1 MKRNTEP
8 YVKTKRKQ
16 NTKRN
21 IFIALMLIYPLLH
34 FVVFTVYINFDTIA
48 LCFQRFNIMAG
59 KNEFV
64 GLYWFKKFFSEM
76 AQSYSLQR
84 SFINSLL
91 FIPVTNLILLP
102 LSVLAAYFLY
112 KKVPFS
118 RMYRVTFFLP
128 SIVSITIMTMCF
140 SFMFDSTF
148 GVVNDLL
155 SRLGFI
161 NPPVWLGDPNTAM
174 PMVFFYCVWVGIGF
188 NVVLLGGAM
197 GRIPD
202 EFDRVRKSGGNRT
215 DNGVVSCGDTHG
227 MANDR
232 HSFGDRNHLC
242 FYDFYAAKAV
252 DRRRSEFQ
260 FFYNWALCGVCYRNQ
275 SVQLGRNSWCHIL
288 DCRHSIGY
296 DDQAFCRQIRKR
308 CRVLT
313 GIEVRS
319 NGLSKY
325 EKRRLLK

>member
-202 EFDRVRKSGGNRT
+202 DLIEYGNLEGIGLTTELFRVVIPMVWPTIGTLLVTGTTSAFTIFMQPKLLTGGGPNFSSST
-215 DNGVVSCGDTHG
+215 IGLYVVSATET
-227 MANDR
+227 N
-232 HSFGDRNHLC
+232 
-242 FYDFYAAKAV
+242 
-252 DRRRSEFQ
+252 Q
-260 FFYNWALCGVCYRNQ
+260 YNWAATVGVIF
-275 SVQLGRNSWCHIL
+275 SIVGIILVMTIKHFVEKLGN
-288 DCRHSIGY
+288 DVEY
-296 DDQAFCRQIRKR
+296 
-308 CRVLT
+308 
-313 GIEVRS
+313 
-319 NGLSKY
+319 
-325 EKRRLLK
+325 

>member
-197 GRIPD
+197 GRIPND
-202 EFDRVRKSGGNRT
+202 LIEYGNLEGIGLTTELFRVVIPMVWPTIGTLLVTGTTSAFTIFMQPKLLTGGGPNFSSST
-215 DNGVVSCGDTHG
+215 IGLYVVSATET
-227 MANDR
+227 N
-232 HSFGDRNHLC
+232 
-242 FYDFYAAKAV
+242 
-252 DRRRSEFQ
+252 Q
-260 FFYNWALCGVCYRNQ
+260 YNWAATVGVIF
-275 SVQLGRNSWCHIL
+275 SIVGILLVMTIKHFVDKLGN
-288 DCRHSIGY
+288 DVEY
-296 DDQAFCRQIRKR
+296 
-308 CRVLT
+308 
-313 GIEVRS
+313 
-319 NGLSKY
+319 
-325 EKRRLLK
+325 

>member
-1 MKRNTEP
+1 
-8 YVKTKRKQ
+8 
-16 NTKRN
+16 
-21 IFIALMLIYPLLH
+21 
-34 FVVFTVYINFDTIA
+34 
-48 LCFQRFNIMAG
+48 
-59 KNEFV
+59 
-64 GLYWFKKFFSEM
+64 M

-202 EFDRVRKSGGNRT
+202 DLIEYGNLEGIGLTTELFRVVIPMVWPTIGTLLVTGTTSAFTIFMQPKLLTGGGPNFSSST
-215 DNGVVSCGDTHG
+215 IGLYVVSATET
-227 MANDR
+227 N
-232 HSFGDRNHLC
+232 
-242 FYDFYAAKAV
+242 
-252 DRRRSEFQ
+252 Q
-260 FFYNWALCGVCYRNQ
+260 YNWAATVGVIF
-275 SVQLGRNSWCHIL
+275 SIVGILLVMTIKHFVDKLGN
-288 DCRHSIGY
+288 DVEY
-296 DDQAFCRQIRKR
+296 
-308 CRVLT
+308 
-313 GIEVRS
+313 
-319 NGLSKY
+319 
-325 EKRRLLK
+325 

>member
-202 EFDRVRKSGGNRT
+202 DLIEYGNLEGIGLTTELFRVVIPMVWPTIGTLLVTGTTSAFTIFLQPKLLTGGGPNFSSST
-215 DNGVVSCGDTHG
+215 IGLYVVSATET
-227 MANDR
+227 N
-232 HSFGDRNHLC
+232 
-242 FYDFYAAKAV
+242 
-252 DRRRSEFQ
+252 Q
-260 FFYNWALCGVCYRNQ
+260 YNWAATVGVIF
-275 SVQLGRNSWCHIL
+275 SIVGILLVMTIKHFVDKLGN
-288 DCRHSIGY
+288 DVEY
-296 DDQAFCRQIRKR
+296 
-308 CRVLT
+308 
-313 GIEVRS
+313 
-319 NGLSKY
+319 
-325 EKRRLLK
+325 

>member
-84 SFINSLL
+84 SLINSLL

-202 EFDRVRKSGGNRT
+202 DLIEYGNLEGIGLTTELFRVVIPMVWPTIGTLLVTGTTSAFTIFMQPKLLTGGGPNFSSST
-215 DNGVVSCGDTHG
+215 IGLYVVSATET
-227 MANDR
+227 N
-232 HSFGDRNHLC
+232 
-242 FYDFYAAKAV
+242 
-252 DRRRSEFQ
+252 Q
-260 FFYNWALCGVCYRNQ
+260 YNWAATVGVIF
-275 SVQLGRNSWCHIL
+275 SIVGILLVMTIKHFVDKLGN
-288 DCRHSIGY
+288 DVEY
-296 DDQAFCRQIRKR
+296 
-308 CRVLT
+308 
-313 GIEVRS
+313 
-319 NGLSKY
+319 
-325 EKRRLLK
+325 

>member
-202 EFDRVRKSGGNRT
+202 DLIEYGNLEGIGLTTELFRVVIPMVWPTIGTLLVTGTTSAFTIFMQPKLLTGGGPNFSSST
-215 DNGVVSCGDTHG
+215 IGLYVVSATET
-227 MANDR
+227 N
-232 HSFGDRNHLC
+232 
-242 FYDFYAAKAV
+242 
-252 DRRRSEFQ
+252 Q
-260 FFYNWALCGVCYRNQ
+260 YNWAATVGVIF
-275 SVQLGRNSWCHIL
+275 SIVGILLVMTIKHFVDKLGN
-288 DCRHSIGY
+288 DVEY
-296 DDQAFCRQIRKR
+296 
-308 CRVLT
+308 
-313 GIEVRS
+313 
-319 NGLSKY
+319 
-325 EKRRLLK
+325 

>member
-8 YVKTKRKQ
+8 SVKKRRKR

-84 SFINSLL
+84 SFVNSLL

-118 RMYRVTFFLP
+118 RMFRVTFFLP
-128 SIVSITIMTMCF
+128 SIISITIMTMCF

-155 SRLGFI
+155 SRLGFSDL
-161 NPPVWLGDPNTAM
+161 PVWLGDPNTAM
-174 PMVFFYCVWVGIGF
+174 PMVFLYCVWVGIGF

-197 GRIPD
+197 GRIPED
-202 EFDRVRKSGGNRT
+202 LIEYGNLEGIGLTTELFRVVIPMVWPTIGTLLVTGTTSAFTIFMQPKLLTGGGPNFSSST
-215 DNGVVSCGDTHG
+215 IGLYVVSATET
-227 MANDR
+227 N
-232 HSFGDRNHLC
+232 
-242 FYDFYAAKAV
+242 
-252 DRRRSEFQ
+252 Q
-260 FFYNWALCGVCYRNQ
+260 YNWAATVGVIF
-275 SVQLGRNSWCHIL
+275 SIVGIL
-288 DCRHSIGY
+288 LVMTIKHFVDKFGNDVEY
-296 DDQAFCRQIRKR
+296 
-308 CRVLT
+308 
-313 GIEVRS
+313 
-319 NGLSKY
+319 
-325 EKRRLLK
+325 

>member
-8 YVKTKRKQ
+8 YVKNKRKQ

-202 EFDRVRKSGGNRT
+202 DLIEYGNLEGIGLTTELFRVVIPMVWPTIGTLLVTGTTSAFTIFMQPKLLTGGGPNFSSST
-215 DNGVVSCGDTHG
+215 IGLYVVSATET
-227 MANDR
+227 N
-232 HSFGDRNHLC
+232 
-242 FYDFYAAKAV
+242 
-252 DRRRSEFQ
+252 Q
-260 FFYNWALCGVCYRNQ
+260 YNWAATVGVIF
-275 SVQLGRNSWCHIL
+275 SIVGILLVMTIKHFVDKLGN
-288 DCRHSIGY
+288 DVEY
-296 DDQAFCRQIRKR
+296 
-308 CRVLT
+308 
-313 GIEVRS
+313 
-319 NGLSKY
+319 
-325 EKRRLLK
+325 

>member
-1 MKRNTEP
+1 MKRKTEP
-8 YVKTKRKQ
+8 DVKTKRKH

-202 EFDRVRKSGGNRT
+202 DLIEYGNLEGIGLTTELFRVVIPMVWPTIGTLLVTGTTSAFTIFMQPKLLTGGGPNFSSST
-215 DNGVVSCGDTHG
+215 IGLYVVSATET
-227 MANDR
+227 N
-232 HSFGDRNHLC
+232 
-242 FYDFYAAKAV
+242 
-252 DRRRSEFQ
+252 Q
-260 FFYNWALCGVCYRNQ
+260 YNWAATVGVIF
-275 SVQLGRNSWCHIL
+275 SIVGILLVMTIKHFVDKLGN
-288 DCRHSIGY
+288 DVEY
-296 DDQAFCRQIRKR
+296 
-308 CRVLT
+308 
-313 GIEVRS
+313 
-319 NGLSKY
+319 
-325 EKRRLLK
+325 

>member
-202 EFDRVRKSGGNRT
+202 DLIEYGNLEGIGLTTELFRVVIPIVWPTIGTLLVTGTTSAFTIFMQPKLLTGGGPNFSSST
-215 DNGVVSCGDTHG
+215 IGLYVVSATET
-227 MANDR
+227 N
-232 HSFGDRNHLC
+232 
-242 FYDFYAAKAV
+242 
-252 DRRRSEFQ
+252 Q
-260 FFYNWALCGVCYRNQ
+260 YNWAATVGVIF
-275 SVQLGRNSWCHIL
+275 SIVGILLVMTIKHFVDKLGN
-288 DCRHSIGY
+288 DVEY
-296 DDQAFCRQIRKR
+296 
-308 CRVLT
+308 
-313 GIEVRS
+313 
-319 NGLSKY
+319 
-325 EKRRLLK
+325 

>member
-197 GRIPD
+197 GRIPVD
-202 EFDRVRKSGGNRT
+202 LIEYGNLEGIGLTTELFRVVIPMVWPTIGTLLVTGTTSAFTIFMQPKLLTGGGPNFSSST
-215 DNGVVSCGDTHG
+215 IGLYVVSATET
-227 MANDR
+227 N
-232 HSFGDRNHLC
+232 
-242 FYDFYAAKAV
+242 
-252 DRRRSEFQ
+252 Q
-260 FFYNWALCGVCYRNQ
+260 YNWAATVGVIF
-275 SVQLGRNSWCHIL
+275 SIVGILLVMTIKHFVDKLGN
-288 DCRHSIGY
+288 DVEY
-296 DDQAFCRQIRKR
+296 
-308 CRVLT
+308 
-313 GIEVRS
+313 
-319 NGLSKY
+319 
-325 EKRRLLK
+325 

>member
-48 LCFQRFNIMAG
+48 LCFQRFNIKAG

-76 AQSYSLQR
+76 APSYSLQR

-202 EFDRVRKSGGNRT
+202 DLIEYGNLEGIGLTTELFRVVIPMVWPTIGTLLVTGTTSAFTIFMQPKLLTGGGPNFSSST
-215 DNGVVSCGDTHG
+215 IGLYVVSATET
-227 MANDR
+227 N
-232 HSFGDRNHLC
+232 
-242 FYDFYAAKAV
+242 
-252 DRRRSEFQ
+252 Q
-260 FFYNWALCGVCYRNQ
+260 YNWAATVGVIF
-275 SVQLGRNSWCHIL
+275 SIVGILLVMTIKHFVDKLGN
-288 DCRHSIGY
+288 DVEY
-296 DDQAFCRQIRKR
+296 
-308 CRVLT
+308 
-313 GIEVRS
+313 
-319 NGLSKY
+319 
-325 EKRRLLK
+325 

>member
-1 MKRNTEP
+1 MKRHTEP

-202 EFDRVRKSGGNRT
+202 DLIEYGNLEGIGLTTELFRVVIPMVWPTIGTLLVTGTTSAFTIFMQPKLLTGGGPNFSSST
-215 DNGVVSCGDTHG
+215 IGLYVVSATET
-227 MANDR
+227 N
-232 HSFGDRNHLC
+232 
-242 FYDFYAAKAV
+242 
-252 DRRRSEFQ
+252 Q
-260 FFYNWALCGVCYRNQ
+260 YNWAATVGVIF
-275 SVQLGRNSWCHIL
+275 SIVGILLVMTIKHFVDKLGN
-288 DCRHSIGY
+288 DVEY
-296 DDQAFCRQIRKR
+296 
-308 CRVLT
+308 
-313 GIEVRS
+313 
-319 NGLSKY
+319 
-325 EKRRLLK
+325 

>member
-84 SFINSLL
+84 SFINSLF

-202 EFDRVRKSGGNRT
+202 DLIEYGNLEGIGLTTELFRVVIPMVWPTIGTLLVTGTTSAFTIFMQPKLLTGGGPNFSSST
-215 DNGVVSCGDTHG
+215 IGLYVVSATET
-227 MANDR
+227 N
-232 HSFGDRNHLC
+232 
-242 FYDFYAAKAV
+242 
-252 DRRRSEFQ
+252 Q
-260 FFYNWALCGVCYRNQ
+260 YNWAATVGVIF
-275 SVQLGRNSWCHIL
+275 SIVGILLVMTIKHFVDKLGN
-288 DCRHSIGY
+288 DVEY
-296 DDQAFCRQIRKR
+296 
-308 CRVLT
+308 
-313 GIEVRS
+313 
-319 NGLSKY
+319 
-325 EKRRLLK
+325 

>member
-8 YVKTKRKQ
+8 SMKTRRRR
-16 NTKRN
+16 NTRRN
-21 IFIALMLIYPLLH
+21 VFIALMLIYPLLH

-76 AQSYSLQR
+76 AESYSLQR

-91 FIPVTNLILLP
+91 FIPVTDLILLP

-118 RMYRVTFFLP
+118 RMFRVTFFLP
-128 SIVSITIMTMCF
+128 SIISITIMTMCF

-155 SRLGFI
+155 SRLGFS
-161 NPPVWLGDPNTAM
+161 NLPVWLGDPNTAM
-174 PMVFFYCVWVGIGF
+174 PMVFLYCVWVGIGF

-197 GRIPD
+197 GRIP
-202 EFDRVRKSGGNRT
+202 EELIEYGNLEGIGLTTELFRVVIPMVWPTIGTLLVTGTTSAFTIFMQPKLLTGGGPNFSSST
-215 DNGVVSCGDTHG
+215 IGLYVVSATET
-227 MANDR
+227 N
-232 HSFGDRNHLC
+232 
-242 FYDFYAAKAV
+242 
-252 DRRRSEFQ
+252 Q
-260 FFYNWALCGVCYRNQ
+260 YNWAATVGV
-275 SVQLGRNSWCHIL
+275 IF
-288 DCRHSIGY
+288 SIVG
-296 DDQAFCRQIRKR
+296 I
-308 CRVLT
+308 VLVMAIKHFADKF
-313 GIEVRS
+313 GNDVE
-319 NGLSKY
+319 Y
-325 EKRRLLK
+325 